1 MTTILITG
9 GAGFIAHHT
18 IKEILDKT
26 DWNIISLD
34 RLDFSGN
41 LNRLYDMLKDHN
53 QKHRVKIVYHDL
65 KAEINQT
72 TSNLIG
78 NVDYILHMAAN
89 PHVDKSIKDPLG
101 TVLDNVVG
109 TCNILNFARTQ
120 MPILKRF
127 IYFSTDEVFGPTPP
141 NVDFTEYSRYN
152 SKNPYSASKAGGE
165 ELSVAF
171 HNTYKLPV
179 YIIHSMNVFGER
191 QQAAAFIPI
200 CIRKILNDEELTI
213 HSDRTLTKIPT
224 RKYVHALDVASAIL
238 ILLQQESHL
247 VDTLDEGLVK
257 VPKFNIA
264 GMEKIDIL
272 TIAKTIA
279 ECIGKPLKYK
289 ISSSDRPGTD
299 LDYSLSGSRLTNLG
313 WYPKIPFKESIPS
326 IVSWYTK
333 NKEWIN

>member
-1 MTTILITG
+1 MSTILITG

-18 IKEILDKT
+18 IKEILDNT

-41 LNRLYDMLKDHN
+41 LNRLYDMLKDHD
-53 QKHRVKIVYHDL
+53 QKHRVKIVHHDL

-78 NVDYILHMAAN
+78 SVDYILHMAAN

-120 MPILKRF
+120 LPTLKRF
-127 IYFSTDEVFGPTPP
+127 IYFSTDEIFGPAPAGM
-141 NVDFTEYSRYN
+141 DFTEYARYN

-165 ELSVAF
+165 ELAVAF

-179 YIIHSMNVFGER
+179 YIIHSMNVFGVR

-200 CIRKILNDEELTI
+200 CIRKILNDEVLTI
-213 HSDRTLTKIPT
+213 HSDSTLTKIPT
-224 RKYVHALDVASAIL
+224 RKYVNASDVAEAIL
-238 ILLQQESHL
+238 LLLQKDVESM
-247 VDTLDEGLVK
+247 DEGLVK
-257 VPKFNIA
+257 VTKFNIV

-279 ECIGKPLKYK
+279 ECIGKPLNYK
-289 ISSSDRPGTD
+289 LTSSDRPGAD
-299 LDYSLSGSRLTNLG
+299 LDYSLAGTKLNDLG
-313 WYPKIPFKESIPS
+313 WYPKTSFKDSIPS
-326 IVSWYTK
+326 IVDWYLK
-333 NKEWIN
+333 NKEWIS